1 MRCVL
6 IALAPFLAKAST
18 PCVKHSV
25 LAKDPLLP
33 APSVYAES
41 WTSCQKSCQES
52 LLCSTFSF
60 KKDTSP
66 EGGCWLFPKTAT
78 LKEEE
83 DIGAFTGPKACEPAP
98 VPKELPDAPPAEDG
112 DAGDAKAGLRGYG
125 IPAAAAHSYG
135 VANAGKEIP
144 GGVFAGETAGKSL
157 VATPSRGD
165 VSNLAVAAGFGAAA
179 VAVGAYFMVPR
190 TKKNKKRALQREETD
205 GLAAAPLV
213 QPQMMYPM
221 AAPMPLTPLTYSF
234 GPMVPQGMAQ
244 GMAQGPC
251 GVQGVQGGEYMVV
264 EPVTAMSPRY
274 EQPMLVNHA

>member
-1 MRCVL
+1 MNP
-6 IALAPFLAKAST
+6 ALR
-18 PCVKHSV
+18 
-25 LAKDPLLP
+25 
-33 APSVYAES
+33 
-41 WTSCQKSCQES
+41 KSCQES

-144 GGVFAGETAGKSL
+144 GW
-157 VATPSRGD
+157 
-165 VSNLAVAAGFGAAA
+165 
-179 VAVGAYFMVPR
+179 VG
-190 TKKNKKRALQREETD
+190 
-205 GLAAAPLV
+205 
-213 QPQMMYPM
+213 
-221 AAPMPLTPLTYSF
+221 
-234 GPMVPQGMAQ
+234 
-244 GMAQGPC
+244 
-251 GVQGVQGGEYMVV
+251 
-264 EPVTAMSPRY
+264 
-274 EQPMLVNHA
+274 